1 MRKLCWHHRHL
12 VAKRT
17 VCQIGLVTNPMLANK
32 QSCAQ
37 ALVYR
42 GCILQ
47 SECTYFNWFG
57 IERRRLYSIL
67 SWSSWILVYSVYF
80 FFLSFAPKLQHKH
93 RTDRKR
99 LKTALTARQKSRTR
113 AKAKAGVKGR
123 RSAVRFWVIRTVG
136 RLPTNWGDDTAI
148 SSFKGPRKQRRTTG
162 TALAW

>member
-80 FFLSFAPKLQHKH
+80 FLFIIRPEIAAQTQNGSKAFENRVDSAAKIA
-93 RTDRKR
+93 D
-99 LKTALTARQKSRTR
+99 ASKS
-113 AKAKAGVKGR
+113 KSWCQ
-123 RSAVRFWVIRTVG
+123 RSALR
-136 RLPTNWGDDTAI
+136 
-148 SSFKGPRKQRRTTG
+148 GPILGHPHCG
-162 TALAW
+162 TAADELRRRHSHQLV